1 MKERLAFVSMP
12 GSEEF
17 KDVSAATI
25 KALEEAGYRV
35 YCFGEKSI
43 LAPGRYWQS
52 ELLDA
57 LASADVVVA
66 DVTGPRYNVI
76 YEIGYAH
83 GQRKPVI
90 LIGQPDSLSTLPGY
104 LMNYQVL
111 LYEPDDFEELT
122 YLIRRSVERLTS
134 DKAR

>member
-1 MKERLAFVSMP
+1 MPVSD
-12 GSEEF
+12 EF
-17 KDVSAATI
+17 KKVSAATV
-25 KALEEAGYRV
+25 KALEEADYRV
-35 YCFGEKSI
+35 YRFDDASV
-43 LAPGRYWQS
+43 LAPGHYWQS

-66 DVTGPRYNVI
+66 DVTGPRDNVI

-111 LYEPDDFEELT
+111 LYEPDDFRELT
-122 YLIRRSVERLTS
+122 YLIRRSVERLTAE
-134 DKAR
+134 KAR